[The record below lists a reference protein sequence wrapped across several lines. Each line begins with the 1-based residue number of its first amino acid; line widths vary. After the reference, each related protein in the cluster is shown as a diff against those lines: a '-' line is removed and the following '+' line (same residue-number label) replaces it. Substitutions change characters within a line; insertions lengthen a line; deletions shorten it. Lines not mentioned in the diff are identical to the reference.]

1 MQRHSRAFSLCD
13 GGGGGG
19 EDGEYQPGSG
29 GFSTAPSS
37 RAGDPDDSDS
47 DEQSPF
53 DTSLAR

>member
-1 MQRHSRAFSLCD
+1 VQRHSRASSLCD
-13 GGGGGG
+13 GGGGG
-19 EDGEYQPGSG
+19 EDGEYVPGSG

-37 RAGDPDDSDS
+37 RIGDHDDSDS